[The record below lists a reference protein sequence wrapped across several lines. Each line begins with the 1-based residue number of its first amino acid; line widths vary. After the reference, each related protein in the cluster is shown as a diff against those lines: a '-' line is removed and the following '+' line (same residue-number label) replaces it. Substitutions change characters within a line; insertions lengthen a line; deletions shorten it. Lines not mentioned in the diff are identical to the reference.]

1 MPQASTSNFDS
12 VLGRLIVDGGL
23 ATQNEVDQCL
33 QKRNLQSDDSAPNKD
48 SLADMLVDN
57 GFVTK
62 RQIER
67 IKPKVEEQH
76 NTWQIPGFKFIK
88 PLGAGAMA
96 KVYLAKQLSLDRLVA
111 IKVLPKKFIRNE
123 RFVERFDAEGKAAAK
138 LNHPNIVGAL
148 DVGKS
153 GDTPYF
159 VMEYVEGDTVYS
171 RIEKNKRY
179 DEDQALNTV
188 IQIAH
193 ALDHAHNMGLI
204 HRDVKPKNIMITGEG
219 IAKLADMGL
228 ARPVDDREMAEAE
241 RGKAFGTPYYISPEQ
256 IRGVMDVDFR
266 ADIYGLGAT
275 FYHMVTGQVPFNG
288 ENPSAVMH
296 KHLKEP
302 LVPPDHIN
310 PSLSAGVSE
319 IIEVCMAKDRDKR
332 YNSPADL
339 IKDLEAVRQ
348 GESPAQARKKFD
360 MASLASLEAS
370 GTVESPSPVGEI
382 DRRQPLTEQ
391 PVFWFAI
398 AGWLVAVIIL
408 LWAVASSG

>member
-1 MPQASTSNFDS
+1 M
-12 VLGRLIVDGGL
+12 
-23 ATQNEVDQCL
+23 
-33 QKRNLQSDDSAPNKD
+33 
-48 SLADMLVDN
+48 
-57 GFVTK
+57 
-62 RQIER
+62 
-67 IKPKVEEQH
+67 
-76 NTWQIPGFKFIK
+76 
-88 PLGAGAMA
+88 
-96 KVYLAKQLSLDRLVA
+96 
-111 IKVLPKKFIRNE
+111 
-123 RFVERFDAEGKAAAK
+123 
-138 LNHPNIVGAL
+138 
-148 DVGKS
+148 
-153 GDTPYF
+153 
-159 VMEYVEGDTVYS
+159 
-171 RIEKNKRY
+171 
-179 DEDQALNTV
+179 
-188 IQIAH
+188 
-193 ALDHAHNMGLI
+193 
-204 HRDVKPKNIMITGEG
+204 
-219 IAKLADMGL
+219 

-332 YNSPADL
+332 YNSSADL

-408 LWAVASSG
+408 LWAVRLQWLVIRPALGEPFSCLLCPIDEGLAANDVCKMIRVAHA